1 ALVVVV
7 LAFAFLLASVA
18 VRNSDFWMH
27 LATGRLIAHGQY
39 QFGTD
44 PFSYTSTAY
53 WANHTWLYDLTLYGL
68 ATASGGPESEAG
80 GTFLVVIK
88 ALLVTLLAWVMVLI
102 RRPGQSLWIPALCTA
117 L

>member
-1 ALVVVV
+1 MVPGRL
-7 LAFAFLLASVA
+7 FISRDQDSTYDSRERSF
-18 VRNSDFWMH
+18 
-27 LATGRLIAHGQY
+27 ATGRLIAPGQY

-53 WANHTWLYDLTLYGL
+53 WANHTWLYDLILYGL

-80 GTFLVVIK
+80 GAFLVVIK

-102 RRPGQSLWIPALCTA
+102 RRPGQSLW
-117 L
+117 